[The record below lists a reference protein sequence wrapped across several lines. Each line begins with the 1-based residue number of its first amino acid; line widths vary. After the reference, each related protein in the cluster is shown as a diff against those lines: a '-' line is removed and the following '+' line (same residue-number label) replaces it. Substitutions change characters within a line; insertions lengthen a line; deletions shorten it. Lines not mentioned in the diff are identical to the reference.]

1 MVSRLCFALVGV
13 LNRFVV
19 LWKFITKHLFLAL
32 GITTII
38 FFFLVNLIVLFLAI
52 WIRWIQN
59 SSRVYQ
65 STLGTF
71 IIEEFTD
78 RHYIRNVDYSAFTA
92 FLMKHRCSCTLFII
106 TPLSWRTCSVINI
119 NVCVLKTGVYQRSFS
134 VSIIH
139 LSLTWHLLQ
148 IYVFVLILW

>member
-38 FFFLVNLIVLFLAI
+38 FFFGEFDCPFLGHLNPVNPKLFPRLSEHL
-52 WIRWIQN
+52 RYLHYR
-59 SSRVYQ
+59 RVHWSPLYKKCRLF
-65 STLGTF
+65 SFYSISNETSLWVYIIYNYTF
-71 IIEEFTD
+71 ILK
-78 RHYIRNVDYSAFTA
+78 N
-92 FLMKHRCSCTLFII
+92 LF
-106 TPLSWRTCSVINI
+106 CYKYK
-119 NVCVLKTGVYQRSFS
+119 CMCLKTGVYQRSFS